1 MRIYYFMLE
10 ENQNQFEKV
19 ETTSK
24 NQFGILPKV
33 YCTPEDIRDYCRY
46 TIEARISKI
55 KDPNKRDKSIL
66 YDINKITKAE
76 IDLYKSLKCYQKQ
89 SESKRK
95 EVIDY
100 IIKEPLVKEYG
111 IMY

>member
-46 TIEARISKI
+46 TIEARMG
-55 KDPNKRDKSIL
+55 NKNMDEIMKEMERQLVDIL
-66 YDINKITKAE
+66 GEEGLIELGLDTKE
-76 IDLYKSLKCYQKQ
+76 IAKSLQEITEELPKWI
-89 SESKRK
+89 E
-95 EVIDY
+95 
-100 IIKEPLVKEYG
+100 
-111 IMY
+111 